1 MKPLLC
7 LVAVGDVYNKYIFS
21 SIEKLSEKYDL
32 CILTD
37 SPLRIYGV
45 LDVEIYTSKIFT
57 YFAKLTFSIRMA
69 IKHKRGVYYCDI
81 NKLHELDNINVTDEY
96 QFTYIREWP
105 KLTYFSQM
113 ENEMYWRK
121 LVWFWIENG
130 FEYKQLKT
138 IEEHCFYI
146 PYHKQIEKL
155 LYKIEHIKPI
165 FEYISMTNKN
175 PYSGIGNGEGLAL
188 SYALDVCGMVK

>member
-1 MKPLLC
+1 
-7 LVAVGDVYNKYIFS
+7 
-21 SIEKLSEKYDL
+21 
-32 CILTD
+32 
-37 SPLRIYGV
+37 
-45 LDVEIYTSKIFT
+45 
-57 YFAKLTFSIRMA
+57 
-69 IKHKRGVYYCDI
+69 
-81 NKLHELDNINVTDEY
+81 
-96 QFTYIREWP
+96 
-105 KLTYFSQM
+105 
-113 ENEMYWRK
+113 MYWRK

-138 IEEHCFYI
+138 IEEHCFYM
-146 PYHKQIEKL
+146 PYHKQSEKL